1 MVCLVQQLFRQK
13 IGEELDPAIVDEVLF
28 PLLRQR
34 KHCPREL
41 LLDIILTRKVCSS
54 RVAVTLAAREAVLGV
69 SEWHAMLD
77 ASWRRLTHEWI
88 PPILP
93 ILPTLTES
101 ISPFEHKLH
110 QSSAAAEL
118 RRDKPPGKVSS
129 SLRRRR
135 HMSAWGTIDILNELR
150 EQTRR
155 FDEGRAGYY
164 LEGTTNPTEVQSS
177 DIVSVNKFLEDAIT
191 TCKRLSWGG
200 DPDINSHEKILSTYY

>member
-54 RVAVTLAAREAVLGV
+54 RVAVTLAARGRC
-69 SEWHAMLD
+69 LD
-77 ASWRRLTHEWI
+77 QSAWLRLCRS
-88 PPILP
+88 PP

>member
-1 MVCLVQQLFRQK
+1 MGSCLIQQLFRQRVGK
-13 IGEELDPAIVDEVLF
+13 ELDQGLIDGVLF
-28 PLLRQR
+28 PMLLQR
-34 KHCPREL
+34 KHGPREL

-54 RVAVTLAAREAVLGV
+54 RVAVTLAARGRC
-69 SEWHAMLD
+69 LD
-77 ASWRRLTHEWI
+77 QSAWLRLCRS
-88 PPILP
+88 PP

>member
-1 MVCLVQQLFRQK
+1 MSPCLVQQLFRQK
-13 IGEELDPAIVDEVLF
+13 IGQELDQGIVDEFLF
-28 PLLRQR
+28 PLLFKE
-34 KHCPREL
+34 KHGPKEL

-77 ASWRRLTHEWI
+77 APWRRLRRSPQI
-88 PPILP
+88 R
-93 ILPTLTES
+93 PTLTES

-118 RRDKPPGKVSS
+118 RRDKPPGKVSG

-135 HMSAWGTIDILNELR
+135 HMSAWGTIDILNEMR
-150 EQTRR
+150 GQKGR

-164 LEGTTNPTEVQSS
+164 LEETTNPTEVQSC
-177 DIVSVNKFLEDAIT
+177 DIVSVDKFLEDAIT
-191 TCKRLSWGG
+191 TRKRLSWGG

>member
-54 RVAVTLAAREAVLGV
+54 RVAVTLAARGRC
-69 SEWHAMLD
+69 LD
-77 ASWRRLTHEWI
+77 QSAWRAPPGLPFLRLRRS
-88 PPILP
+88 PP

-118 RRDKPPGKVSS
+118 RRDKPPGKVSG

-135 HMSAWGTIDILNELR
+135 HMSAWGTIDILNEMR
-150 EQTRR
+150 GQKGR

-164 LEGTTNPTEVQSS
+164 LEETTNPTEVQSS

-191 TCKRLSWGG
+191 TRKRLSWGG

>member
-1 MVCLVQQLFRQK
+1 MSPCLVQQLFRQK
-13 IGEELDPAIVDEVLF
+13 IGQELDQGIVDEFLF
-28 PLLRQR
+28 PLLFKE
-34 KHCPREL
+34 KHGPKEL

-54 RVAVTLAAREAVLGV
+54 RVAVTLAARGRC
-69 SEWHAMLD
+69 LD
-77 ASWRRLTHEWI
+77 QSAWLRLCRS
-88 PPILP
+88 PP

-135 HMSAWGTIDILNELR
+135 HMSAWGTIDILNEMR
-150 EQTRR
+150 GQKGR